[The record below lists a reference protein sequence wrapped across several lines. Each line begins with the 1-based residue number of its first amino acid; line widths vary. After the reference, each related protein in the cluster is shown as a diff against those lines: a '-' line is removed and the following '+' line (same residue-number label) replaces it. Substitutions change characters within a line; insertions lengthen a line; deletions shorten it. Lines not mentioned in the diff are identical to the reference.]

1 MFVIRLEFDAYRA
14 DVEQYN
20 IVPPK
25 DATTRAKAEEARRKF
40 EDHKVKF
47 DRLRG
52 DVAIKLKFLD
62 ENRVRCCCCSLVH
75 PLCCQLYAMY
85 TPSFP
90 INYSENPEIHGHT
103 LLTIIF
109 AGVSCF

>member
-1 MFVIRLEFDAYRA
+1 MLTTIDLVPSRLEFDAYRA

-20 IVPPK
+20 IVPPR
-25 DATTRAKAEEARRKF
+25 DSATIAKAEETKRKF

-62 ENRVRCCCCSLVH
+62 ENRVCIFSKNKKY
-75 PLCCQLYAMY
+75 PGN
-85 TPSFP
+85 SFML
-90 INYSENPEIHGHT
+90 E
-103 LLTIIF
+103 
-109 AGVSCF
+109 

>member
-1 MFVIRLEFDAYRA
+1 MVFFVSRLEFDAYRA

-25 DATTRAKAEEARRKF
+25 DSATIAKAEETKRKF

-62 ENRVRCCCCSLVH
+62 ENRVGNWHNVKQCSR
-75 PLCCQLYAMY
+75 
-85 TPSFP
+85 
-90 INYSENPEIHGHT
+90 
-103 LLTIIF
+103 
-109 AGVSCF
+109 

>member
-1 MFVIRLEFDAYRA
+1 MNQYLLFIARLEFDAYRA

-25 DATTRAKAEEARRKF
+25 DAASRAKADDTKRKF

-62 ENRVRCCCCSLVH
+62 ENRVRQLAVSNISNDLALLLSSWIFNDLKGKNGPSIL
-75 PLCCQLYAMY
+75 PL
-85 TPSFP
+85 
-90 INYSENPEIHGHT
+90 
-103 LLTIIF
+103 
-109 AGVSCF
+109 AGVKFSTC